1 MTFVYFLSRVESV
14 QANCPGPSKI
24 RKISSTTIESDIST
38 VHHNSSDTDKYKIL
52 TLSQSF
58 DHKHNFPQRQFGF
71 KTDGKPHMRSF
82 SARWLDDFGKD
93 GLIYSVKEDAAYC
106 KYCRLFPGG
115 DRGMLVEKPFQKW
128 KCAIRDFNAHFRG
141 TQADKTRGARGNK
154 LHLTAIVRATEF
166 IKQVEGERLAI
177 VNLMDDKSKAQTKKN
192 REVIMSIGKTI
203 HLLAKQNLPLRG
215 HRDDS
220 QHLDKE
226 GNNPGNFQEL
236 LKFRCESGDT
246 VLQLHFE
253 EGHKNATYRS
263 KTIQNQL
270 INIISDQILEG
281 IIAKV
286 KTAKFFAV
294 SADEATD
301 KGLQTQLTMTL
312 RYVDEQG
319 MYFLYHTKCVVLRKN

>member
-1 MTFVYFLSRVESV
+1 M
-14 QANCPGPSKI
+14 
-24 RKISSTTIESDIST
+24 
-38 VHHNSSDTDKYKIL
+38 
-52 TLSQSF
+52 
-58 DHKHNFPQRQFGF
+58 
-71 KTDGKPHMRSF
+71 
-82 SARWLDDFGKD
+82 
-93 GLIYSVKEDAAYC
+93 
-106 KYCRLFPGG
+106 
-115 DRGMLVEKPFQKW
+115 
-128 KCAIRDFNAHFRG
+128 
-141 TQADKTRGARGNK
+141 
-154 LHLTAIVRATEF
+154 TAIVRATEF

-203 HLLAKQNLPLRG
+203 HFLAKQSLPIRG

-236 LKFRCESGDT
+236 LKFCCESGDT

-253 EGHKNATYRS
+253 EGHKNATYHS

-270 INIISDQILEG
+270 IKIISDQILEG

-319 MYFLYHTKCVVLRKN
+319 MYFLYHTKYVLF